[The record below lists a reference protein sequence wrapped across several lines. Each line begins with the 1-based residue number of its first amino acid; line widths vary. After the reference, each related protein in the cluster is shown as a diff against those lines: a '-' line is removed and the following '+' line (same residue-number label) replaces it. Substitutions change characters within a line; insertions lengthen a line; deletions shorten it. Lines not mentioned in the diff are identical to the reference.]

1 MTWVLLILGAVVAVI
16 GSADRHARLPIFFLM
31 VLFLILL
38 SSIRYKTG
46 YDFDSYVDIYRE
58 ATTGN
63 RPEGLEWG
71 WQLVNGLSQLIF
83 GSAQGVFVLT
93 SVLIYGLIAWV
104 LYQESEYAAFAVL
117 AFLLNTPFYWESL
130 AMLRQYVA
138 IAICLLA
145 ARQWLRGRRFSFF
158 VLVGAA
164 VLFHAT
170 AAACL
175 VIPVLAWWRSRWLML
190 AAAASL
196 SILISSTLAEFVA
209 SLDVLAKYQAYFDG
223 TIDAAGDVTSG
234 LVVYAR
240 AMVALLLIVLVD
252 RLPELGQKRKNLVV
266 NGVILAYAL
275 FFALYESTAL
285 RRVSY
290 YFFIYE
296 LLMIGYIARHAAR
309 SGGVFSRVT
318 HWGAIVAYVVLGTVL
333 LAKDVWTNPMGRQED
348 SLFNHGYRTILE

>member
-1 MTWVLLILGAVVAVI
+1 MPWVLLILGASVAVI
-16 GSADRHARLPIFFLM
+16 ASADKHARMPMFVFA
-31 VLFLILL
+31 VVFLILM
-38 SSIRYKTG
+38 SAIRHKTG

-58 ATTGN
+58 ASSGSV
-63 RPEGLEWG
+63 PEGVEWG
-71 WQLVNGLSQLIF
+71 WQLVNGLSHLLF
-83 GSAQGVFVLT
+83 SSAQGVFFLT
-93 SVLIYGLIAWV
+93 SILIYGLIAWV
-104 LYQESEYAAFAVL
+104 LYRESKYAAFAIL

-145 ARQWLRGRRFSFF
+145 ARQWLRGRWFSFF
-158 VLVGAA
+158 ALVGAA

-170 AAACL
+170 AAVCL

-209 SLDVLAKYQAYFDG
+209 SLDLLAKYQAYFDG
-223 TIDAAGDVTSG
+223 TIDAAGEVTSG
-234 LVVYAR
+234 LVAYAR
-240 AMVALLLIVLVD
+240 AIVALFLIVLVD
-252 RLPELGQKRKNLVV
+252 RLPELGQTRKNLVV

-285 RRVSY
+285 RRVAY

-296 LLMIGYIARHAAR
+296 LLMIGYIARHAVR
-309 SGGVFSRVT
+309 YRGVSRRAT
-318 HWGAIVAYVVLGTVL
+318 HWGAIVVYLVLGTVL
-333 LAKDVWTNPMGRQED
+333 LSKDVWTNSLGRQED
-348 SLFNHGYRTILE
+348 ALFNYEYRTILE